1 MQYIAVVAFF
11 THSHSLIVTIVFL
24 FNELSRSY
32 TGLDYKLCAQLA
44 PPVPSPLCLELI

>member
-11 THSHSLIVTIVFL
+11 TPGYTVTIVFL